1 MREKREKSQR
11 IFSTAFKKE
20 KVLLLDSGKV
30 SVLELSKIYEVSCT
44 AIYKWKRKYGKSV
57 SGERLVVEKIS
68 EEQKNVELLK
78 KIAELEQI
86 IGKQQ
91 VSLLHMESIIECGS
105 ELLGEDLSKKYNSQ
119 PSKKA

>member
-1 MREKREKSQR
+1 MSKKSEKSQR
-11 IFSTAFKKE
+11 TYSTAFKKE
-20 KVLLLDSGKV
+20 KVLLLESGKV

-44 AIYKWKRKYGKSV
+44 AIYKWKRKYGKDIP
-57 SGERLVVEKIS
+57 GERLVIEKIS
-68 EEQKNVELLK
+68 EGQKNVELLK

>member
-1 MREKREKSQR
+1 MRDKSKKRQR
-11 IFSTAFKKE
+11 TFSTAFKKE
-20 KVLLLDSGKV
+20 KVGLLESGKI
-30 SVLELSKIYEVSCT
+30 SVLELSKIYEVSST
-44 AIYKWKRKYGKSV
+44 AIYKWKRKYGKDIL
-57 SGERLVVEKIS
+57 GERIVIEKIS
-68 EEQKNVELLK
+68 EGQKNVELLK
-78 KIAELEQI
+78 KISELEQI